1 MRIRIQL
8 YKLCKKI
15 EITGTI
21 EECAVVENFFF
32 TKVKNHAAGPNL
44 TNDNYYGT
52 NFLLRLIFLFLYIFS
67 LPDPDW
73 QIECE
78 SR

>member
-21 EECAVVENFFF
+21 EECAVVEKKIFS
-32 TKVKNHAAGPNL
+32 KVKNHAAGPNL
-44 TNDNYYGT
+44 
-52 NFLLRLIFLFLYIFS
+52 I
-67 LPDPDW
+67 
-73 QIECE
+73 
-78 SR
+78 